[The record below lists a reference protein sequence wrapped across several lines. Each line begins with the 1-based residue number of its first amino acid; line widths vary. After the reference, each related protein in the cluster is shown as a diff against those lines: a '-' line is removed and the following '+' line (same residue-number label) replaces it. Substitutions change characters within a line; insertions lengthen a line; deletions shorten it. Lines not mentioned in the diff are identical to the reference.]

1 MLRSL
6 TRRKA
11 QVRMFKSHLEG
22 GNKIIMRGI
31 MWLGEERGK
40 GKVERESRIRYW
52 GGGQERSLESQEND

>member
-1 MLRSL
+1 
-6 TRRKA
+6 
-11 QVRMFKSHLEG
+11 MFKSYLEG